1 MEESGRSNRLDRDTR
16 DLGTKIFLRIHDY
29 IEAEEN
35 RGFAWQSFGGRQRSR
50 DMKSCL
56 HRLASTTTVTED
68 HPSGSDHVLQAPR
81 ENVEQHMISGVV
93 LRCIRERNRD
103 TWNLEKIW
111 DNVDM
116 NGVGVDQDHELHSV
130 NYNVHSDVRLGM
142 AANINVIWY
151 RVIKDWGRLD
161 GNALSSHIFW
171 SGNFAESRRVLQQ
184 LEDMNT
190 PNSMEIIRECI
201 DLHCNLRAE
210 YIARHQTHPLAA
222 AVSAVDCLPTVI
234 ANEELVAQGMLLCAV
249 CQNEISIG
257 MRVKQ
262 LRCNHLFHRNCIRKW
277 YYRRLSCPLCRNE
290 FQ

>member
-1 MEESGRSNRLDRDTR
+1 MEETGRSNRFDRETR
-16 DLGTKIFLRIHDY
+16 DLATEIFVWMYDY
-29 IEAEEN
+29 IEAKVN
-35 RGFAWQSFGGRQRSR
+35 KGFEWQRFGDPQRSR
-50 DMKSCL
+50 HMTSCL
-56 HRLASTTTVTED
+56 YRLASG
-68 HPSGSDHVLQAPR
+68 GSDHVEQNMIN
-81 ENVEQHMISGVV
+81 ENVEQHMISGVA

-142 AANINVIWY
+142 AANINVVWY
-151 RVIKDWGRLD
+151 RVIKDWSRLD
-161 GNALSSHIFW
+161 GNALSSHILW

-184 LEDMNT
+184 LEDMNCI
-190 PNSMEIIRECI
+190 EIIRECC

-210 YIARHQTHPLAA
+210 YVARHQTHPLAA